1 MGVGSQ
7 RCCNH
12 RSSVLIVILCYF
24 SSIENQNIETLG
36 LIKWAFLRVVTVG
49 FVWAVVLATLINSL
63 KFFLWGIVDTGRLV
77 AFSGNWQCSL
87 VINQSTLRQ
96 RMHLPC
102 QPSCRKA
109 VYVKASYLKPPDVPT
124 LKHFLSVVEWLKR
137 QNSLDLS
144 FKSNLCFFHFFSM
157 LMCHSWRFGTIHNYL
172 YIYI

>member
-1 MGVGSQ
+1 MGILEGCDGWICVG
-7 RCCNH
+7 
-12 RSSVLIVILCYF
+12 
-24 SSIENQNIETLG
+24 G
-36 LIKWAFLRVVTVG
+36 G
-49 FVWAVVLATLINSL
+49 FGDFD
-63 KFFLWGIVDTGRLV
+63 KFFKVFLWGIVDTGRLV

-172 YIYI
+172 YIYINTCNFISWACSESINEDR

>member
-1 MGVGSQ
+1 MGSQ

-77 AFSGNWQCSL
+77 AFSGN
-87 VINQSTLRQ
+87 
-96 RMHLPC
+96 
-102 QPSCRKA
+102 
-109 VYVKASYLKPPDVPT
+109 
-124 LKHFLSVVEWLKR
+124 
-137 QNSLDLS
+137 
-144 FKSNLCFFHFFSM
+144 
-157 LMCHSWRFGTIHNYL
+157 
-172 YIYI
+172 